1 MNEKVEV
8 CDVCHTGE
16 RIVYGGGDNG
26 GGCGRPGGLG
36 LEVGIDVHEWE
47 RGGEMVR
54 PLMTK

>member
-54 PLMTK
+54 PPE